1 MCRRGRRPVTLDRE
15 WEKNYDVVRA
25 KNVQGR
31 KSFELIRVKG
41 FLEPWNPTKTKLKCE
56 KGRCSLRSREMPSY
70 TYKG

>member
-41 FLEPWNPTKTKLKCE
+41 FLEP
-56 KGRCSLRSREMPSY
+56 
-70 TYKG
+70 